1 MTRTSDDGK
10 KFNTKYRLMLEVS
23 AEMRQ
28 QCLADFPEVLFEAVE
43 GSSSFEQRTELV
55 ESLQNCQEQL
65 SHQLIHR

>member
-28 QCLADFPEVLFEAVE
+28 QCLADFPEVLFEAIE
-43 GSSSFEQRTELV
+43 GASSFE
-55 ESLQNCQEQL
+55 
-65 SHQLIHR
+65 